1 MIYKFPPSMNLAQ
14 LNEHLQKFPHP
25 ERYPVL
31 HLHDRGIEA
40 LSPLLNHFSSLRR
53 LLLNDNK
60 IKDIALL
67 ATLSTSLQVLNLSNN
82 EIVDITPLKNLPK
95 TLETLYL
102 NQNQIV
108 DIKPLKNL
116 PDSFEKLILY
126 QNQIV
131 DIAPLSKLPAT
142 LEHLNLNCNRIV
154 DFSPLK
160 NLPESLK
167 ELEIKDNN
175 THDYSPVLAQIP
187 FRYKLCLNATT
198 YEEDDPIEHIIEDL
212 EEDNNRMLR
221 ATLFALVQTK
231 NRRVFRRSALNKLP
245 LEIDFPLFRLVS
257 EHLVFLSN

>member
-1 MIYKFPPSMNLAQ
+1 MNLAQ

-116 PDSFEKLILY
+116 PVTLKTLNLSYNK
-126 QNQIV
+126 IV
-131 DIAPLSKLPAT
+131 DITA
-142 LEHLNLNCNRIV
+142 
-154 DFSPLK
+154 LK